1 MPVSRDAIVDAALA
15 VAEQSSWEAVRLY
28 DVADHLGTDL
38 AAIQAHFREKE
49 EVADAWFDRAD
60 AAMVAAASQPGVQA
74 LPSSERLHYLIMA
87 WLDVLSP
94 HRRVTRE
101 MIKGKLEPGHL
112 HVQIPAVLRISRTVQ
127 WLREAARRDA
137 AGMHRGLE
145 ETVLTS
151 IFITTFSGWLTDA
164 SDGASAT
171 RARLSRLLHGAAWM
185 ARWVPG
191 YHHAP
196 HVRAL
201 PGAQVADNER
211 TGAAETQA

>member
-1 MPVSRDAIVDAALA
+1 MPVSREAIVDAALA

-28 DVADHLGTDL
+28 DVADHLGADL
-38 AAIQAHFREKE
+38 AAIQTHFREKE

-60 AAMVAAASQPGVQA
+60 EAMVAVAAEPRVQA
-74 LPSSERLHYLIMA
+74 LPSSERLHYLIMV
-87 WLDVLSP
+87 WLDALSA

-137 AGMHRGLE
+137 AGLHRGLE

-151 IFITTFSGWLTDA
+151 IFVTTFTGWLNDDSDA
-164 SDGASAT
+164 SSVT

-196 HVRAL
+196 HVPAL
-201 PGAQVADNER
+201 PGARVAEDER
-211 TGAAETQA
+211 TDAVEHRA

>member
-1 MPVSRDAIVDAALA
+1 MPVNREAIVDAAL
-15 VAEQSSWEAVRLY
+15 VLAEQSSWEAVRLY
-28 DVADHLGTDL
+28 EVADHLGAEL
-38 AAIQAHFREKE
+38 AAIQTHFREKE

-60 AAMVAAASQPGVQA
+60 AAMVAAAAQPRVQA
-74 LPSSERLHYLIMA
+74 LPSSERLHYLIMV
-87 WLDVLSP
+87 WLEALSS

-127 WLREAARRDA
+127 WLREAARRDG
-137 AGMHRGLE
+137 AGLHRGLE

-151 IFITTFSGWLTDA
+151 IFVTTFTGWL
-164 SDGASAT
+164 SDDSEGAKAT
-171 RARLSRLLHGAAWM
+171 RDRLSRLLHGAAWM

-196 HVRAL
+196 HVPAL
-201 PGAQVADNER
+201 PGAQVAEEER
-211 TGAAETQA
+211 ADAVETRA